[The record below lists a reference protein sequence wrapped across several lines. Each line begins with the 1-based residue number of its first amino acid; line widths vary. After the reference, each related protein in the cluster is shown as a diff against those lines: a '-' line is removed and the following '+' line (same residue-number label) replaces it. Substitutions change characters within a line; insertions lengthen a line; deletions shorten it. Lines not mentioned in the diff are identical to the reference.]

1 MQSNYYLKY
10 NKYKKK
16 YLNLQNNKQI
26 GGMIGSSDVPSGGGG
41 GASAG
46 ADVAGADV
54 AGADA
59 EGLDI
64 LDFNKLLEIIG
75 LIDTESTKKIN
86 VMINNNSTTAIKYF
100 DDPSI
105 RSEFT
110 LNRTFQ
116 VLKIQAIESKL
127 VTEKNSEYLTLIL
140 PTIHKLSKL
149 SRIMTYGYINEFI
162 INNFGNLP
170 IKKKYFFIISFLI
183 YIFNLDSDII
193 MRHIQFPYVVYDPE
207 DSNSVLVVNEIKLQN
222 HFLILNIL
230 MNMYELYIQ
239 MVENDTSLD
248 KIIRID
254 NFRIRMNRI
263 ISKIYDRWLINSN
276 DKYIP
281 LYE

>member
-26 GGMIGSSDVPSGGGG
+26 GGMIGSLDVPSGGG
-41 GASAG
+41 AAG
-46 ADVAGADV
+46 TDVAGTDV
-54 AGADA
+54 AGTDVA
-59 EGLDI
+59 GTVLLD
-64 LDFNKLLEIIG
+64 LNKLLTIIA
-75 LIDTESTKKIN
+75 LIDPESTKKIN
-86 VMINNNSTTAIKYF
+86 VIINNNSTTAIKHF

-110 LNRTFQ
+110 LNKTFEE
-116 VLKIQAIESKL
+116 LEIQEIKSKL
-127 VTEKNSEYLTLIL
+127 VTEKNSKYLTDEIF
-140 PTIHKLSKL
+140 PTIHKLDKL
-149 SRIMTYGYINEFI
+149 SIIMTYGYINEFI
-162 INNFGNLP
+162 INNFNNLP

-193 MRHIQFPYVVYDPE
+193 MRYIQFPYVVYDLE
-207 DSNSVLVVNEIKLQN
+207 DPNSVLVVNEIKLQN

-239 MVENDTSLD
+239 MVENDTSLNEL
-248 KIIRID
+248 IRIN

-263 ISKIYDRWLINSN
+263 ISTKYNRWLSNSN